1 MAATSNNSIH
11 EEEPP
16 SVSLVQ
22 STPLKIG
29 GGVSLFGIR
38 FHLATDDFF
47 VPAVIGS
54 LCRFGLLA
62 IYVAIHVYASMA
74 AADND
79 GIVSN
84 AVPSED
90 PPLENLTQDQVK

>member
-1 MAATSNNSIH
+1 MATTSNNGLH

-16 SVSLVQ
+16 PVSLVQ
-22 STPLKIG
+22 SSPLKVG

-74 AADND
+74 ASDIN
-79 GIVSN
+79 GMPLN
-84 AVPSED
+84 TVPSED
-90 PPLENLTQDQVK
+90 PLLENLTQEQV